1 MNNSFEFLRDM
12 ASFADTTNSIPKNKL
27 ARIDPDYDPTGFP
40 ATLPRVIFDGEKLL
54 TRKRYHALS
63 PYIPEPGDRVLM
75 VPVSTSY
82 IIAGCVQGKEDSFVG
97 RRSGYGYISSSQ
109 TLTGDDA
116 SEWVDLGTV
125 GPSVTVNLTGTV
137 ALVSFSALLSTSV
150 SGLNAYA
157 SVAISGASSVSP
169 GFDRMI
175 SFDNQGRA
183 ADDPVTCGVCML
195 YDDLSPGVNTFTMK
209 YRKNGSGTARFEHR
223 RLSVV
228 PL

>member
-97 RRSGYGYISSSQ
+97 RRSGYGYISSAE
-109 TLTGDDA
+109 TLTGTVD
-116 SEWVDLGTV
+116 EWVDLETV

-137 ALVSFSALLSTSV
+137 ALVSFSALLSTSA

-169 GFDRMI
+169 GNNRMI
-175 SFDNQGRA
+175 SFDNQGQA
-183 ADDPVTCGVCML
+183 TGDPVTCGVCML

-209 YRKNGSGTARFEHR
+209 YRKNGSTGTARFEHR